1 MKRSTQTFPI
11 FGLSFFSSAAYSG
24 GVSRLKE
31 LRIVLLGLP
40 GGGKSSTGNT
50 ILGSD
55 HFKLDSDF
63 DGVSTET
70 VCKSEEVEDC
80 RITVVDTPGLTDEF
94 QPLKALY
101 GEIMKSVVQVCE
113 GPHAFI
119 IVVKIGRMSKKDPL
133 LLEALC
139 ALFGSDAMKYTM
151 VVFTHGDELE
161 GQSIEQKIQ
170 SSSFVSELVSKCGGG
185 YCVFDNRG
193 RKSKRQVQN
202 LINKI
207 NDMVTANGG
216 KPYDSKM
223 FRTARTFCI
232 EASGN
237 QRGQAGINETSRETA
252 QRRLQPYIQ
261 KRWNPVCWPL
271 KLCCCSRP
279 ATESDEENLPLVDSS

>member
-1 MKRSTQTFPI
+1 MFC
-11 FGLSFFSSAAYSG
+11 FFFSLAAYPGDASK
-24 GVSRLKE
+24 LKE

-63 DGVSTET
+63 DGVRIET
-70 VCKSEEVEDC
+70 VSKSEEVEDC

-94 QPLKALY
+94 LSPEALY
-101 GEIMKSVVQVCE
+101 AEIMKSVVQVCE

-119 IVVKIGRMSKKDPL
+119 IVVKIGRMSKKDPR

-151 VVFTHGDELE
+151 IVFTHGDELE

-185 YCVFDNRG
+185 YCVFDNKG

-207 NDMVTANGG
+207 NDMVKANGG

-223 FRTARTFCI
+223 FKTARTFCT
-232 EASGN
+232 EAAGN
-237 QRGQAGINETSRETA
+237 QHGQGGVNETSRETA
-252 QRRLQPYIQ
+252 QKRLQRYIS
-261 KRWNPVCWPL
+261 RFWNSVRQLFTSCFPH
-271 KLCCCSRP
+271 SA
-279 ATESDEENLPLVDSS
+279 ATESDEENMPLVARF